1 MDDGE
6 PRELG
11 KVWVVYHHL
20 IIISTVSMNT
30 YVDAMVETG
39 IRTHLHGSASPVP
52 SSQVLFLVVGP
63 LLYLSFSSR
72 QCNHSFKFR

>member
-30 YVDAMVETG
+30 
-39 IRTHLHGSASPVP
+39 
-52 SSQVLFLVVGP
+52 
-63 LLYLSFSSR
+63 
-72 QCNHSFKFR
+72 C